1 MSSAVLR
8 PHRASFVWPPCTAG
22 DMLRRREGCTAHD
35 RCRQTCR
42 VSADVV
48 ATRFQAQFL
57 GEQRGA
63 DTIEVC
69 ERLLA
74 VQAQGL
80 RCSRLAIRART
91 SGLTVTDVD

>member
-1 MSSAVLR
+1 
-8 PHRASFVWPPCTAG
+8 
-22 DMLRRREGCTAHD
+22 
-35 RCRQTCR
+35 

>member
-1 MSSAVLR
+1 M
-8 PHRASFVWPPCTAG
+8 
-22 DMLRRREGCTAHD
+22 
-35 RCRQTCR
+35 
-42 VSADVV
+42 
-48 ATRFQAQFL
+48 RFQAQFL